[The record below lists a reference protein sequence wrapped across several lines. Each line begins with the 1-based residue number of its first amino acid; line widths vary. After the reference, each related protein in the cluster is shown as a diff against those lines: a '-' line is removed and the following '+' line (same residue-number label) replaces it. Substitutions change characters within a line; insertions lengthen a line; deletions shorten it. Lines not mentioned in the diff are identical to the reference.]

1 MNLRGITNRKSK
13 KLLKTFAD
21 SYELSSSPIFFF
33 FCKTKYSQGWPRV
46 YIWEQFCER
55 LIRSPT
61 KAKKIRSQHT
71 NQPLLWGTSPIYH
84 IPDNNTP

>member
-33 FCKTKYSQGWPRV
+33 FFVKQ
-46 YIWEQFCER
+46 
-55 LIRSPT
+55 
-61 KAKKIRSQHT
+61 
-71 NQPLLWGTSPIYH
+71 
-84 IPDNNTP
+84 NTVKGGQEYTFENSFVKD

>member
-33 FCKTKYSQGWPRV
+33 FFFFFFFVKQ
-46 YIWEQFCER
+46 
-55 LIRSPT
+55 
-61 KAKKIRSQHT
+61 
-71 NQPLLWGTSPIYH
+71 
-84 IPDNNTP
+84 NTVKGGQEYTFENSFVKDQ